1 VSGSLENLPAGGDWI
16 DAFILRERLPLRYRS
31 TIDSVLRPLA
41 ARIAEFTRE
50 SGTVPCIGL
59 CGAQGSGKST
69 ASAALGEL
77 LQEAGL
83 PAAVLSIDDFY
94 LTRAE
99 RERLAAEVH
108 PLLVTRG
115 VPGTHDV
122 ALACQV
128 IAALRAGERPLLPRF
143 DKGRD
148 DRLPAQEWQRPAAP
162 VRVVLLEG
170 WCVGARPEP
179 AAALPEPINELERRE
194 DPRGVWRRYVND
206 ALAGPYRELFDP
218 LRPLVLLRAPS
229 FDVVYHWR
237 LEQERK
243 LRQRVARE
251 GGDGSRVMD
260 DAGVARFISHY
271 ERVTRRILEEMPQR
285 ADVVLAM
292 DADRAVV

>member
-1 VSGSLENLPAGGDWI
+1 VSESVKTSAAGGDWI
-16 DAFILRERLPLRYRS
+16 DALIRRERLPPIYRQ
-31 TIDSVLRPLA
+31 TIDAVLRPLA
-41 ARIAEFTRE
+41 ARIAGFTRE
-50 SGTVPCIGL
+50 SGTVPCVGL

-77 LQEAGL
+77 LLQAGL

-99 RERLAAEVH
+99 RERLAADVH

-128 IAALRAGERPLLPRF
+128 IEALRAGERPPLPRF
-143 DKGRD
+143 DKGCD
-148 DRLPAQEWQRPAAP
+148 DRRPVDEWERPAVP

-170 WCVGARPEP
+170 WCVGARPE
-179 AAALPEPINELERRE
+179 AATALQEPINELERRE
-194 DPRGVWRRYVND
+194 DPHGVWRRYVND
-206 ALAGPYRELFDP
+206 ALAGPYRSLFDP

-243 LRQRVARE
+243 LRERVATE

-260 DAGVARFISHY
+260 EAGVARFISHY
-271 ERVTRRILEEMPQR
+271 ERVTRHILDEMPGR
-285 ADVVLAM
+285 ADVVLPL
-292 DADRAVV
+292 DADRAVG